1 MTTGLKLSRDE
12 AVSALCAQAGY
23 SKEEADAVVRQAK
36 ESRAEE
42 KSELRRA
49 RIELN
54 LLITANADLLKQVEN
69 LKAINTSL
77 VQEMRS
83 LKRTIKDLREQ
94 LKDLPEDSDEQQ
106 QGPKTKQQRLRKIPP
121 VE

>member
-49 RIELN
+49 RIELKTM
-54 LLITANADLLKQVEN
+54 ITANADLLKQVEN

-77 VQEMRS
+77 VQETSS
-83 LKRTIKDLREQ
+83 LKRKIKDLRKQ
-94 LKDLPEDSDEQQ
+94 LKDHEDSAE
-106 QGPKTKQQRLRKIPP
+106 
-121 VE
+121 